1 MPIAL
6 AHGLALA
13 ALSALPLQG
22 ASAEPQVIVLLEAG
36 QEAKLLD
43 VVQER
48 PDEVR
53 EALANLLQL
62 SAQSPRSQERVQRIL
77 QAEQLARL
85 YERGWS
91 DSFFISGVEQF
102 RRWSTDE
109 RAAKL
114 EADSLRRIGAEAF
127 YREGPEAAIRT
138 WERSLGQY
146 RAVGDL
152 AGQAAALGNLGAGY
166 YAMGRLERALRH
178 YTRSLELAEAAGDH
192 RNRGNALG
200 NIASVYKDQGEY
212 ALAAEFYGR
221 ALEVRALSGDRRGEA
236 ADLNNLGLV
245 RSALGDLQ
253 GAQDH
258 FRRALALNRRG
269 DRAREAADNLTNLA
283 TTRGQY
289 DGALKLYE
297 DALSA
302 RRETGDRRGEALDL
316 ENIGL
321 LHLRWADYPAA
332 LRSLDEAL
340 AILSE
345 VGPSTWRAEVRS
357 DIAAVQAAMGNLRSA
372 LEALDRAESEA
383 EADEY

>member
-13 ALSALPLQG
+13 ALSGLPLQG

-43 VVQER
+43 VVRER

-53 EALANLLQL
+53 EALANLLRL

-91 DSFFISGVEQF
+91 DSFFVSRVEQF

-114 EADSLRRIGAEAF
+114 EADSLRRTGAEAF

-200 NIASVYKDQGEY
+200 NIASVYQGP
-212 ALAAEFYGR
+212 G
-221 ALEVRALSGDRRGEA
+221 
-236 ADLNNLGLV
+236 
-245 RSALGDLQ
+245 
-253 GAQDH
+253 
-258 FRRALALNRRG
+258 
-269 DRAREAADNLTNLA
+269 
-283 TTRGQY
+283 
-289 DGALKLYE
+289 
-297 DALSA
+297 
-302 RRETGDRRGEALDL
+302 
-316 ENIGL
+316 
-321 LHLRWADYPAA
+321 
-332 LRSLDEAL
+332 
-340 AILSE
+340 
-345 VGPSTWRAEVRS
+345 
-357 DIAAVQAAMGNLRSA
+357 
-372 LEALDRAESEA
+372 
-383 EADEY
+383 